1 LGSAAAWD
9 VPRGAPTGHE
19 VLSHIERSK
28 DAAPDVGSRFMRP
41 RIPTKLIAGLPGSP
55 RLWVM
60 LCVAS
65 ALVFGFAEVV
75 DDVFDDPADGDTDAG
90 NFDRTFGHF
99 VQSFRSDMLT
109 QVAINLT
116 SLGSSSVLLVFAL
129 LAYAAVLAGRDR
141 VGFLHLT
148 LALLGAFLFPE
159 ALKGYFARERPDAL
173 LHLVPVRTLS
183 FPSGH
188 SFGAAACYAT
198 FAFFFARYV
207 ARRSIEIFCYVLAA
221 LIVGTIGLTRIY
233 LGVHYPTDVLGGLS
247 AGGAWAFFL
256 DAVFSPWY
264 RKPPAALQSPQKI
277 SAT

>member
-1 LGSAAAWD
+1 
-9 VPRGAPTGHE
+9 
-19 VLSHIERSK
+19 
-28 DAAPDVGSRFMRP
+28 
-41 RIPTKLIAGLPGSP
+41 
-55 RLWVM
+55 M

-75 DDVFDDPADGDTDAG
+75 DDVFDDPLEGDTDAG
-90 NFDRTFGHF
+90 TFDTSFGQF
-99 VQSFRSDMLT
+99 IQSFRSGTLT
-109 QVAINLT
+109 QIAINLT
-116 SLGSSSVLLVFAL
+116 ALGSSSVLLVFAL
-129 LAYAAVLAGRDR
+129 FAYAAVVAGRDR

-159 ALKGYFARERPDAL
+159 LLKGYFARERPDAL
-173 LHLVPVRTLS
+173 LHLVPVRSQS

-198 FAFFFARYV
+198 FAFFFARFV
-207 ARRSIEIFCYVLAA
+207 ARRSIEIFCYVLAT
-221 LIVGTIGLTRIY
+221 LIVVTIGMTRIY

-264 RKPPAALQSPQKI
+264 RKPPPALR
-277 SAT
+277 SAEARGAT